1 MSPQPRIARS
11 VGRLAD
17 ALSLALLGVVAII
30 AALTFRHYGLG
41 WDDYTHAEYGG
52 LLLRLYGSGF
62 TDQRA
67 LSFVNLYAY
76 GGGFDM
82 LAALVAKVL
91 PFDLFETRRLVGAAV
106 GIAGLFIVWRIARR
120 LGGPLAGLLALALL
134 STCPLYY
141 GHMFINA
148 KDAPFAVAMA
158 LLALGLVRA
167 FDAYP
172 TPSIAT
178 IAIVGIGFG
187 LSFGTRVMGAL
198 AVIPAAA
205 SLGVI
210 LAVETRK
217 GARDALRRAGR
228 FLLRLLPALLIA
240 YAVMAVVW
248 PWSVVSPLNP
258 LRALFYF
265 SHFFEKPWQELY
277 DGAIIAVTDMP
288 RSYVPTLFFFKMP
301 EVFFVLGLAGALG
314 ALAATANVAV
324 PAGRRAALLFLA
336 VSALFPIAYVV
347 LTRPAGYNGIRHFVF
362 VLAPF
367 AVLGGLAGVW
377 LIARAMRASQIGAA
391 AVAALIVAG
400 LVEPTVAIVR
410 LQPYEY
416 TYFNA
421 LAGGVKGADGRYMLD
436 YWGVATK
443 QAAQSLRAKLAAA
456 GEQPQPGQRW
466 RVAVCGP
473 QRTARVGLG
482 QGFVT
487 QWQPQDA
494 DFALSLGA
502 FYCAKLDAP
511 VLVEIAREGVIYA
524 RVYDIRGRAI
534 PTLLTQP
541 PP

>member
-1 MSPQPRIARS
+1 
-11 VGRLAD
+11 
-17 ALSLALLGVVAII
+17 
-30 AALTFRHYGLG
+30 
-41 WDDYTHAEYGG
+41 
-52 LLLRLYGSGF
+52 
-62 TDQRA
+62 
-67 LSFVNLYAY
+67 
-76 GGGFDM
+76 
-82 LAALVAKVL
+82 
-91 PFDLFETRRLVGAAV
+91 
-106 GIAGLFIVWRIARR
+106 
-120 LGGPLAGLLALALL
+120 
-134 STCPLYY
+134 
-141 GHMFINA
+141 
-148 KDAPFAVAMA
+148 
-158 LLALGLVRA
+158 
-167 FDAYP
+167 
-172 TPSIAT
+172 
-178 IAIVGIGFG
+178 
-187 LSFGTRVMGAL
+187 
-198 AVIPAAA
+198 
-205 SLGVI
+205 VI

-217 GARDALRRAGR
+217 GARDAVRRAGR
-228 FLLRLLPALLIA
+228 CLLRLLPALLIA

-265 SHFFEKPWQELY
+265 SHFFEKPWQELF

-301 EVFFVLGLAGALG
+301 EVFFVLGVAGALG
-314 ALAATANVAV
+314 ALAATANPAV
-324 PAGRRAALLFLA
+324 PVGRRAALLFLA

-377 LIARAMRASQIGAA
+377 LITRAMRVSQIAA
-391 AVAALIVAG
+391 AIVAALIVAG
-400 LVEPTVAIVR
+400 LVEPTVAIAR
-410 LQPYEY
+410 LHPYEY

-436 YWGVATK
+436 YWGAATK
-443 QAAQSLRAKLAAA
+443 EAAQGLRASLAAA
-456 GEQPQPGQRW
+456 GERPKPDQRW

-473 QRTARVGLG
+473 QRLARVGLG
-482 QGFVT
+482 RGFVT